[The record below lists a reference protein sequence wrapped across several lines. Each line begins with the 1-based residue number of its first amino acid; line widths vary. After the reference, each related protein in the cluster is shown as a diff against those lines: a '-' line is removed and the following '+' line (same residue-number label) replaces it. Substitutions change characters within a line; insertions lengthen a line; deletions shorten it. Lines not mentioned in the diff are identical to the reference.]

1 MKIEEVQR
9 ANRIILAAKCVV
21 VRDAQ
26 IKEKEEICREQ
37 REEELR
43 LEKMMLAECDRA
55 SEEEKLRQ
63 KELKLLNQR
72 YANELRQQLD
82 IRETKKFLEAK
93 RIEEEAKALA
103 KAKVAILNEHL
114 AKQRLKQEK
123 IAHIRNELRQSSEMS
138 SFLKKNTYEE
148 QRTSEMKAQEYMRMK
163 REREIQFERDR
174 RLERER
180 KQREADRLL
189 TIQTKFLK
197 MKNEQES
204 MAMRRIQEQKE
215 REFRQKEMEAAIK
228 RKETEEHV
236 NRARRLQI
244 VETQRIRQIQSTAEK
259 EEHVRLISELK
270 VAEKQELENKRR
282 IIEFKEKYRNGKIKN
297 C

>member
-228 RKETEEHV
+228 RKETEEHL